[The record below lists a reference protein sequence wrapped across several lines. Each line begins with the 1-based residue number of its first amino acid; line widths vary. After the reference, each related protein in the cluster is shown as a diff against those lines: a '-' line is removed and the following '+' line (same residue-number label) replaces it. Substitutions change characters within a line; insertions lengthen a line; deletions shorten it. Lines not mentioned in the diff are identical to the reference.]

1 MNIEEKIRECESILK
16 QTKYFDPDPY
26 YVNYFF
32 SLFIKCI
39 KQVYDEIFE
48 EANTD
53 FGLFVEENCN
63 KEKFL
68 KKAEE
73 KKDEK
78 ALEFT
83 NWFEKKFEI
92 EHELPYP
99 DFIKNVM
106 ELEMNDNIP
115 EIKVMIRSI
124 ERYSEDIFL
133 EIKVNLK
140 NNKLR
145 SKEELEIEIKRNIPI
160 FLEIINNK
168 RLLKNEPKVT
178 QKEVTVSA
186 FMKNKSGE
194 NFEIAYASE
203 LYIPVL
209 KRILKESYE
218 KIKELNR
225 WN

>member
-1 MNIEEKIRECESILK
+1 MNVEEKIRECELILK

-26 YVNYFF
+26 YVDYFF
-32 SLFIKCI
+32 NLFIKCA

-53 FGLFVEENCN
+53 FGLFVEGNCN

-68 KKAEE
+68 KKAKE
-73 KKDEK
+73 KNDER
-78 ALEFT
+78 ALEFA
-83 NWFEKKFEI
+83 NWFEKKFDA

-106 ELEMNDNIP
+106 ESEMSGGIS
-115 EIKVMIRSI
+115 EIKVMMRAM
-124 ERYSEDIFL
+124 ERYSEDVFL
-133 EIKVNLK
+133 EIKANLK

-160 FLEIINNK
+160 FLKVINNK
-168 RLLKNEPKVT
+168 RLLKNEPKIT

-186 FMKNKSGE
+186 FMKNKSDE

-209 KRILKESYE
+209 KRILKESHE
-218 KIKELNR
+218 KIKEINR

>member
-1 MNIEEKIRECESILK
+1 MNVEEKIRECESILK

-32 SLFIKCI
+32 NLFINSS

-48 EANTD
+48 EANTG
-53 FGLFVEENCN
+53 FGLFVDGSCN

-68 KKAEE
+68 KKAKE
-73 KKDEK
+73 KNDEK
-78 ALEFT
+78 ALEFV
-83 NWFEKKFEI
+83 NWFEKKFEM

-99 DFIKNVM
+99 DFIKSIM
-106 ELEMNDNIP
+106 ELKMNGSIP
-115 EIKVMIRSI
+115 EIKIMMRTI

-145 SKEELEIEIKRNIPI
+145 SKEELEIEIKRNLPV
-160 FLEIINNK
+160 FLEVINNK
-168 RLLKNEPKVT
+168 RMLKNEPKVT

-186 FMKNKSGE
+186 FMKNKLDE
-194 NFEIAYASE
+194 NFEIVYASE

-209 KRILKESYE
+209 KRIFKESYE
-218 KIKELNR
+218 KIQEMSR